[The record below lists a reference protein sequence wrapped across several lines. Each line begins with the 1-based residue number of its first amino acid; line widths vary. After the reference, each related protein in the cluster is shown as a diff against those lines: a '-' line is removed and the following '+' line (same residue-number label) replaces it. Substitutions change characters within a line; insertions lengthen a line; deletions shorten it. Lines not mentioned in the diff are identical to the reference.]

1 MPVRAEV
8 RGINE
13 TRQTFENV
21 AEAIQGREMVQ
32 TMYTALNILGNDA
45 KRFAPVDTGRLR
57 SSIKGDVSQISFPMK
72 GVSGVVGSSIEY
84 AGFQEEGTGT
94 PAGNAPVKMPP
105 IEALQGWARRHG
117 VNARVVALAIFKR
130 GGLEP
135 RRYFA
140 RSLEKN
146 ERRIIQLF
154 DGKVR
159 MIIQRS

>member
-8 RGINE
+8 KGINE
-13 TRQTFENV
+13 ARQTFENV
-21 AEAIQGREMVQ
+21 ANAISGREMVQ
-32 TMYTALNILGNDA
+32 TMYQALNILGNDA

-57 SSIKGDVSQISFPMK
+57 SSIKADVSQTSFPFR
-72 GVSGVVGSSIEY
+72 GVSGVVGTNV
-84 AGFQEEGTGT
+84 AHGLFMEEGTGT
-94 PAGNAPVKMPP
+94 PAGHAPVKMPP

-117 VNARVVALAIFKR
+117 VNARVVALAIFRR

-135 RRYFA
+135 RRFFA
-140 RSLEKN
+140 KSLEKN
-146 ERRIIQLF
+146 ERRIIELF